1 MTKLKSTYD
10 TTTVIHIQI
19 LYFTP
24 NQMQTFYTMM
34 VKLYETS
41 KSLTFVKHLGNQT
54 SCVGKVLQGSATFTR
69 CKVTR
74 WKSMPVSCRKKNTN
88 WMDDLT
94 VNQLGGGK
102 TRGRENQKTRNCFLM
117 IVFEHVFFLHYCYPA
132 NFGWYV
138 GFIQCFYHYV
148 FFSTV
153 FLTPIHLLE
162 LGIPSFNIIHQEQQV
177 CTTRPLAGF
186 GLSNG
191 TNGRFTGD
199 PSTASWNV
207 VTKIT
212 NSSGP
217 HRCVSESE
225 FLGWMDL
232 LQIGIQPCIFCNN
245 MI

>member
-1 MTKLKSTYD
+1 MLLNKITQSQSTMTKLKSTYD

-117 IVFEHVFFLHYCYPA
+117 IVFEHVFF
-132 NFGWYV
+132 
-138 GFIQCFYHYV
+138 
-148 FFSTV
+148 
-153 FLTPIHLLE
+153 
-162 LGIPSFNIIHQEQQV
+162 
-177 CTTRPLAGF
+177 CTI
-186 GLSNG
+186 
-191 TNGRFTGD
+191 
-199 PSTASWNV
+199 V
-207 VTKIT
+207 I
-212 NSSGP
+212 
-217 HRCVSESE
+217 
-225 FLGWMDL
+225 
-232 LQIGIQPCIFCNN
+232 LQILDDMLVSYSVFIIMFFFQRFF
-245 MI
+245 

>member
-102 TRGRENQKTRNCFLM
+102 TRGRENQKSLFVFSSVFLTMFFFCNIVILQILDDMLFHTCFHSW
-117 IVFEHVFFLHYCYPA
+117 IF
-132 NFGWYV
+132 
-138 GFIQCFYHYV
+138 
-148 FFSTV
+148 FFSTCF
-153 FLTPIHLLE
+153 FLTPLHLLE

-177 CTTRPLAGF
+177 CTTRPLGGF

-199 PSTASWNV
+199 PSTASWKV

-217 HRCVSESE
+217 DVGEC
-225 FLGWMDL
+225 
-232 LQIGIQPCIFCNN
+232 
-245 MI
+245 